1 MGSRI
6 LIVDDNPWV
15 RRMVGT
21 MLERGGHEVET
32 AQNGAEGLHK
42 AQSFAP
48 DLVMTDVLMEQM
60 DGWTFV
66 RQLRSTPETS
76 MIPVIFLTALD
87 NEEDRI
93 RGFRLGADDY
103 LPKPFRFEELN
114 LRIERTLRSI
124 GRVQEAAQEL
134 KNHEDANVG
143 LRGDLAQLG
152 ISAVLTIL
160 EMERKSGVLLIEA
173 GCTGRVF
180 IREGKIIAAFVEGQE
195 QMIGAD
201 AVYSMLTWGSGAFRF
216 TALDVDME
224 DQIQASTAH
233 LLMEGARRV
242 DEQQAGLLPDGSDS
256 S

>member
-32 AQNGAEGLHK
+32 AQNGAEGLVK

-134 KNHEDANVG
+134 KNHEDTNVG

-173 GCTGRVF
+173 GSTGRVF
-180 IREGKIIAAFVEGQE
+180 IREGKIIAAFLDGPE

-201 AVYSMLTWGSGAFRF
+201 AVYRMLTWGSGAFRF

-242 DEQQAGLLPDGSDS
+242 DERQAGLLTDGADPF
-256 S
+256 